1 MGIQLNGTSGTDTIS
16 GIDGTLTVDG
26 VITATDKLSVGAAV
40 TSNVSGIN
48 VTGIV
53 TATSFSGSGANL
65 TGITGTTINNNANN
79 RVITGSGTA
88 NNIEGESTLSYDGT
102 FLTATSNNFV
112 LKGIDT
118 NASNAESFIQLNAG
132 KIFYHSDENNAA
144 SGSGHYFHVD
154 GSEKVRI
161 DAGGKLL
168 LGTTTAG
175 QTGEAA
181 A

>member
-1 MGIQLNGTSGTDTIS
+1 NVGTAGTIS
-16 GIDGTLTVDG
+16 SAGNITL
-26 VITATDKLSVGAAV
+26 DKPGA
-40 TSNVSGIN
+40 
-48 VTGIV
+48 GIV
-53 TATSFSGSGANL
+53 TATKYYGDGSAL
-65 TGITGTTINNNANN
+65 TGITDNVVTINNNANN

-88 NNIEGESTLSYDGT
+88 NTLEGEATLTYDGT

-161 DAGGKLL
+161 DAGGKLI

-175 QTGEAA
+175 QTGEADA
-181 A
+181 LTVYQAGHTGIT